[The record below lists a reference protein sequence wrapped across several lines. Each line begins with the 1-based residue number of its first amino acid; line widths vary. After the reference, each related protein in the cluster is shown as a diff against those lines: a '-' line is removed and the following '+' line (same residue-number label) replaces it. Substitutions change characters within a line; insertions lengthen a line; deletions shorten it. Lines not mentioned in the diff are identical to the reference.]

1 MNICVGRL
9 QHCSTAGLVI
19 TFILHTVV
27 VPVEDRAVVVV
38 VVVRNVLFVFS
49 EVGELRVSASSDSA

>member
-1 MNICVGRL
+1 MKVL
-9 QHCSTAGLVI
+9 

-27 VPVEDRAVVVV
+27 VPVEDGAVLIV

-49 EVGELRVSASSDSA
+49 EVGELRMVASSDSA